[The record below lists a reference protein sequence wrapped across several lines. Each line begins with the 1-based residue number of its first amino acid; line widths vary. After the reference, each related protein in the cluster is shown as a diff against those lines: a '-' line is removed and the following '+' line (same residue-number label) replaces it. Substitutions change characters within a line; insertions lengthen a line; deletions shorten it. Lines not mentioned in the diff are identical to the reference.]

1 MVRWM
6 VTGSFYNI
14 FPPNVHPKK
23 RYRAERINPFP
34 TRRLAKYQFLR
45 PAVGA
50 LPDLAR
56 YTDNLQKAGVESSFC
71 FLDGIPPIML

>member
-1 MVRWM
+1 M
-6 VTGSFYNI
+6 VTGSFFNI
-14 FPPNVHPKK
+14 FPSNVHSQK

-34 TRRLAKYQFLR
+34 TKHLDKFQFLR